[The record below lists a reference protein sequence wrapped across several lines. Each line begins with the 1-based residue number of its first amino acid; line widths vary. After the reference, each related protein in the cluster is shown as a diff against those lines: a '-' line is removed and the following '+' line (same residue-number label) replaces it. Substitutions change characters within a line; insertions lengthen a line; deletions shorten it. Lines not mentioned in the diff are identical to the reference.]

1 MTANSST
8 TKSAIVIGL
17 SADIG
22 QALCHDWLKK
32 GWQVSGTYRSAFK
45 GIDAVRSQLSCLLP
59 VDLNDSDAI
68 DIACAEVA
76 KVTKPWD
83 VLVLAPGLLE
93 PVGPFLECD
102 FSDWASSIS
111 INFTQQLRFV
121 HRLMSHRR
129 LEVSESGP
137 VVIFF
142 AGGGVNSA
150 PINYSAYTSSKIALT
165 KMTELLAAEIP
176 SVKFVIVGPGWVKTK
191 IHESILSQPMLA
203 GESYLKTVEKFKTN
217 DFTPMAR
224 VIDCCNILVEGKTNA
239 LTGRNFSVVFD
250 SWDDKALEGQLLRHP
265 DMYKL
270 RRSGNDL

>member
-1 MTANSST
+1 MTFDPRT

-32 GWQVSGTYRSAFK
+32 GWQVSGTYRSAFE
-45 GIDAVRSQLSCLLP
+45 GIEAVRSRLACLLP

-68 DIACAEVA
+68 DSACAEVTKA
-76 KVTKPWD
+76 TKPWD

-93 PVGPFLECD
+93 PVGPFLDCD
-102 FSDWASSIS
+102 FDAWANSII

-121 HRLMSHRR
+121 HRLMSHKNP
-129 LEVSESGP
+129 EISESGP

-150 PINYSAYTSSKIALT
+150 PTNYSAYTSSKIALT

-176 SVKFVIVGPGWVKTK
+176 NVKFVIVGPGWVKTK
-191 IHESILSQPMLA
+191 IHESILRQPMLA
-203 GESYLKTVEKFKTN
+203 GESYLKTVEKFRTN

-224 VIDCCNILVEGKTNA
+224 VIDCCNALIERKTTA
-239 LTGRNFSVVFD
+239 ITGRNFSVAFD
-250 SWDDKALEGQLLRHP
+250 RWDDDALETQLLRQS

-270 RRSGNDL
+270 RRSGNDR

>member
-1 MTANSST
+1 MTVDSST

-32 GWQVSGTYRSAFK
+32 GWQVSGTYRSTFE
-45 GIDAVRSQLSCLLP
+45 GIEAVRSELACLLP

-68 DIACAEVA
+68 DSACDEVT

-102 FSDWASSIS
+102 FDDWANSIS
-111 INFTQQLRFV
+111 VNFTQQLRFV
-121 HRLMSHRR
+121 HRLLSHKNPQI
-129 LEVSESGP
+129 SESGP

-150 PINYSAYTSSKIALT
+150 PTNYSAYTSSKIALT

-176 SVKFVIVGPGWVKTK
+176 NVKFVIVGPGWVKTK
-191 IHESILSQPMLA
+191 IHESILSQPILA
-203 GESYLKTVEKFKTN
+203 GESYLKTVEKFKTG
-217 DFTPMAR
+217 DFTPMTR
-224 VIDCCNILVEGKTNA
+224 VVDCCNALIDGKITA
-239 LTGRNFSVVFD
+239 MTGRNFSVVYD
-250 SWDDKALEGQLLRHP
+250 RWDDDALESQLLAQP

-270 RRSGNDL
+270 RRAGNDL

>member
-1 MTANSST
+1 MTAKSST

-22 QALCHDWLKK
+22 QALCHDWLRR
-32 GWQVSGTYRSAFK
+32 GWQVSGTYRSAFED
-45 GIDAVRSQLSCLLP
+45 IEAVRPQVACLLP

-68 DIACAEVA
+68 DSACAEITKA
-76 KVTKPWD
+76 TKPWD

-102 FSDWASSIS
+102 FDEWASSIAT
-111 INFTQQLRFV
+111 NFTQQLRFL
-121 HRLMSHRR
+121 HRLMPHKN
-129 LEVSESGP
+129 SEISETGP

-150 PINYSAYTSSKIALT
+150 PTNYSAYTSSKIALT

-176 SVKFVIVGPGWVKTK
+176 SIKFIIVGPGWVKTK

-224 VIDCCNILVEGKTNA
+224 VIDCCNTLIQGKTTA
-239 LTGRNFSVVFD
+239 MTGRNFSVVFD
-250 SWDDKALEGQLLRHP
+250 SWEDKALEGQLLRHP

-270 RRSGNDL
+270 RRFGNDL

>member
-1 MTANSST
+1 MTVDSGTAKT
-8 TKSAIVIGL
+8 AIVIGL

-22 QALCHDWLKK
+22 QALCHDWLRK
-32 GWQVSGTYRSAFK
+32 GWYVSGTYRSAFE
-45 GIDAVRSQLSCLLP
+45 GIEAVRPQVTCLLP

-68 DIACAEVA
+68 DSACAEITKA
-76 KVTKPWD
+76 TKPWD
-83 VLVLAPGLLE
+83 VLVLAPGLLD

-102 FSDWASSIS
+102 FDEWASSIAT
-111 INFTQQLRFV
+111 NFTQQLRFL
-121 HRLMSHRR
+121 HRLMPHKN
-129 LEVSESGP
+129 SEISETGP

-150 PINYSAYTSSKIALT
+150 PTNYSAYTSSKIALT

-176 SVKFVIVGPGWVKTK
+176 SVKFIIVGPGWVKTK

-224 VIDCCNILVEGKTNA
+224 VIDCCNTLIQGKTTA
-239 LTGRNFSVVFD
+239 MTGRNFSVVFD
-250 SWDDKALEGQLLRHP
+250 SWEDKALEGQLLRHP

-270 RRSGNDL
+270 RRFGNDL

>member
-1 MTANSST
+1 MTVDSGAAKT
-8 TKSAIVIGL
+8 AIVIGL

-32 GWQVSGTYRSAFK
+32 GWHVSGTYRSAFE
-45 GIDAVRSQLSCLLP
+45 GIEALRSQLACLLP

-68 DIACAEVA
+68 DSACAEITKA
-76 KVTKPWD
+76 TKPWD

-93 PVGPFLECD
+93 PIGPFLECD
-102 FSDWASSIS
+102 FDDWASSIAT
-111 INFTQQLRFV
+111 NFTQQLRFL
-121 HRLMSHRR
+121 HRLMSHKN
-129 LEVSESGP
+129 SEISETGP

-150 PINYSAYTSSKIALT
+150 PTNYSAYTSSKIALT

-176 SVKFVIVGPGWVKTK
+176 SVKFIIVGPGWVKTK

-224 VIDCCNILVEGKTNA
+224 VIDCCNTLIEGKTTA
-239 LTGRNFSVVFD
+239 MTGRNFSVVFD
-250 SWDDKALEGQLLRHP
+250 SWEDKALEGQLVRHP

>member
-1 MTANSST
+1 MTVDSGTAKT
-8 TKSAIVIGL
+8 AIVIGL

-22 QALCHDWLKK
+22 QALCHDWLRK
-32 GWQVSGTYRSAFK
+32 GWQVSGTYRSAFE
-45 GIDAVRSQLSCLLP
+45 GIEAVRSQLACLLS

-68 DIACAEVA
+68 DSACAEITKA
-76 KVTKPWD
+76 TKPWD

-102 FSDWASSIS
+102 FDEWASSIAT
-111 INFTQQLRFV
+111 NFTQQLRFL
-121 HRLMSHRR
+121 HRLMRHKN
-129 LEVSESGP
+129 SEISETGP

-150 PINYSAYTSSKIALT
+150 PTNYSAYTSSKIALT

-191 IHESILSQPMLA
+191 IHESILSQPLLA

-224 VIDCCNILVEGKTNA
+224 VVDCCNTLIEGKTSA
-239 LTGRNFSVVFD
+239 MTGRNFSVVFD
-250 SWDDKALEGQLLRHP
+250 RWEDKALEGQLLRHP

-270 RRSGNDL
+270 RRFGNDL